1 MRTHVWKWESDI
13 MEVPDQTTLGRIPIR
28 RLITGLW
35 QMADQERDGK
45 PFDLDKAAE
54 DLLAYARAGFDTF
67 DMADHY
73 GNAEVVAGMVHKEMR
88 DAGEAPPTILTK

>member
-1 MRTHVWKWESDI
+1 MTRAPDRT
-13 MEVPDQTTLGRIPIR
+13 MLGRDLPIR

-45 PFDLDKAAE
+45 PFDLDAAAE
-54 DLLAYARAGFDTF
+54 ALLAYARAGFDTF

-73 GNAEVVAGMVHKEMR
+73 GSAEIVAGH
-88 DAGEAPPTILTK
+88 GAPARCARRARRRRPS